1 MRLPTGAH
9 NIYQARLVGKKPSEL
24 VLISV
29 VGVLPR
35 ETNPV
40 VIFDCEED
48 PRTYDWRWAVGLSA
62 ALVFDERSK
71 LTARVITDRILNN
84 QSSLGRELYLWRADK
99 QKGWVAMGTEAGVRL
114 FSCTVSEQIEF
125 RGLGCC

>member
-1 MRLPTGAH
+1 M
-9 NIYQARLVGKKPSEL
+9 
-24 VLISV
+24 LISV

-40 VIFDCEED
+40 VLFNAEED
-48 PRTYDWRWAVGLSA
+48 PRWYDWRWAVGLSA

-84 QSSLGRELYLWRADK
+84 ESSWGRELYLWRAD
-99 QKGWVAMGTEAGVRL
+99 QQRGWVAMGTEQGVQL
-114 FSCTVSEQIEF
+114 FRCTVSEQIEF
-125 RGLGCC
+125 GGLGCC